1 MTMAAEIK
9 NRMGPAPTPGD
20 KQANVKINTSTPV
33 KQGGGGC
40 CQDFIYNFSACFD
53 EYILCMYI

>member
-9 NRMGPAPTPGD
+9 NRMGPVTAASDTKP
-20 KQANVKINTSTPV
+20 NVKINASTPV

-40 CQDFIYNFSACFD
+40 C
-53 EYILCMYI
+53 